1 MKKKIAIVGSTGS
14 IGTTLLNIIA
24 KNKNEFDIKL
34 LAANKNYTLLL
45 KQAKQFN
52 VKNLIITD
60 NKSFEILKK
69 KTEKTNIKI

>member
-52 VKNLIITD
+52 VKNLIITPKENYN
-60 NKSFEILKK
+60 NKKQQL
-69 KTEKTNIKI
+69 